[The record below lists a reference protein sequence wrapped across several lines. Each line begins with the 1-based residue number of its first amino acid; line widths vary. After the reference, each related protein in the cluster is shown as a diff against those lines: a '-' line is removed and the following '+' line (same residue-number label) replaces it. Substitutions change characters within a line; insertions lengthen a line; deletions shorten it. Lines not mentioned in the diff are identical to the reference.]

1 MESKKSPE
9 VEEEAIAPEAEAH
22 QEGRLQKR
30 VPIRTAD
37 LGPPLLDLTHRKIWI
52 AALEAGTEQS
62 QIVGGYPI

>member
-9 VEEEAIAPEAEAH
+9 VEEEAIAPETEGH
-22 QEGRLQKR
+22 QEGHPRKR

-37 LGPPLLDLTHRKIWI
+37 LGPPQVDLTQRKTWI
-52 AALEAGTEQS
+52 PALEAGTDQR